1 MVRHSVKG
9 DWLRFFDARG
19 PAHSVGVAALEL
31 MRRRI
36 GAFRPVLRWILSK
49 ASLLASFWLLI
60 VGLFLL
66 SGQVGGISSVA
77 SHLVAVAIA
86 VAFTAYHLCREHRE
100 TGFRQWLAKIA
111 ILGGAL
117 AGLFAARWP
126 YLRVL
131 CYAVWMCGLV
141 LWSSASSEVRR
152 RAFRVAKG
160 TFLAGILLAVLSLV
174 PSLWLFLN
182 AFSVRLTS
190 FANGAAGGAS
200 LGASASGLIVLLILG
215 CFIFANGFRFRKPS
229 SMCWVIVSLVLLF
242 IHHAVVQG
250 FATTELARAVGK
262 ATYIG
267 IGTLL
272 LQWYLMMPASAH
284 GYVRPASW
292 KDRRVVLLIAAIGV
306 LVGALFIAGAPSLWF
321 RTPSEPPVRILL
333 LEHGMLASWSTPSDK
348 PPGAAFSGA
357 SFGLLP
363 QHLRAYGYETE
374 ISSKLSDAELQ
385 DKDVVIVINPGDDFS
400 EAETQL
406 LSRFVADGNG
416 LLALGDHTDVG
427 GIMRV
432 LNGLLHPFGTG
443 LRFDSAVP
451 AQTGWQGAL
460 HVNHPFSL
468 RHDPGDVPVSIGAS
482 LWVRPRLAASPLLV
496 GSRAFSDPGDRDNT
510 KRALLGNLSYD
521 RGEPYGE
528 IVLAA
533 ARHFGKG
540 RVAVFGDTQAFQN
553 TGMSFSHGYLFSL
566 IEWMVA
572 GPPTWVP
579 IATAIVALCLLVL
592 TVYFLS
598 RRLTS
603 VYVLVLLGA
612 CTIVGFLVGGLLTAR
627 GITGPPVTDES
638 EVAYVDLAHNNIVS
652 RRTLAPDGLG
662 GVLVNLSRQGY
673 LPVVTDEP
681 FSTTMQQGKDLVISI
696 MPTRPFSARDN
707 TSLMAF
713 LEAGG
718 TAIISTSWPYAKA
731 VSAFLGPLGLEIG
744 NTPLGE
750 VQALTPEGDPG
761 LQFTSAWPL
770 YGSSDWVSLCSV
782 KLGEQE
788 FSVVAQRR
796 LGEGLLVVVADES
809 FFLTE
814 KLEGDEFYNEQTVDF
829 LDGLLGG
836 DGSS

>member
-1 MVRHSVKG
+1 
-9 DWLRFFDARG
+9 LRFFDARG
-19 PAHSVGVAALEL
+19 HLRAAVLIP

-36 GAFRPVLRWILSK
+36 GAVRSALQRILSR
-49 ASLLASFWLLI
+49 ASSFAYFWLLI

-66 SGQVGGISSVA
+66 SGQLGGISSA
-77 SHLVAVAIA
+77 AGHLAALAIA
-86 VAFTAYHLCREHRE
+86 VAFTAYHLCREHRG
-100 TGFRQWLAKIA
+100 TGFKDWLFKIA

-117 AGLFAARWP
+117 AGLFATPWP

-141 LWSSASSEVRR
+141 LWSPAASDDRQRV
-152 RAFRVAKG
+152 FRVAKG
-160 TFLAGILLAVLSLV
+160 SFLAGILLAILSLI

-182 AFSVRLTS
+182 AFSVRFTS
-190 FANGAAGGAS
+190 FFNGAAGGAS
-200 LGASASGLIVLLILG
+200 LGASASGLVVLLILG
-215 CFIFANGFRFRKPS
+215 CFILADGFRSKKPS
-229 SMCWVIVSLVLLF
+229 SMCWVIASLALLF
-242 IHHAVVQG
+242 IHHAASQG

-262 ATYIG
+262 AAYIG
-267 IGTLL
+267 IAALL
-272 LQWYLMMPASAH
+272 LQWYLMLPTSAH
-284 GYVRPASW
+284 GYTRPASR
-292 KDRRVVLLIAAIGV
+292 KARRVGALIATIGA
-306 LVGALFIAGAPSLWF
+306 LVGALFIAGLPSLWF
-321 RTPSEPPVRILL
+321 REPSEPPVRILL
-333 LEHGMLASWSTPSDK
+333 LDHGMLASWSTPSDK

-385 DKDVVIVINPGDDFS
+385 DRDVVIIINPGDDFS
-400 EAETQL
+400 EAEKQL

-416 LLALGDHTDVG
+416 LLAMGDHTDVG

-432 LNGLLHPFGTG
+432 LNGLLDPFGAG

-460 HVNHPFSL
+460 QVNHPL
-468 RHDPGDVPVSIGAS
+468 RLRYDPGDVPVSIGAS

-496 GSRAFSDPGDRDNT
+496 GSRAFSDPGDRENT

-521 RGEPYGE
+521 RGESYGE

-533 ARHFGKG
+533 ACHFGKG
-540 RVAVFGDTQAFQN
+540 KVAVFGDTQAFQN

-579 IATAIVALCLLVL
+579 VATAIAALCFLGSA
-592 TVYFLS
+592 VYFLS

-603 VYVLVLLGA
+603 VYILALLGA
-612 CTIVGFLVGGLLTAR
+612 CTVAGFLVGSLLTA
-627 GITGPPVTDES
+627 GAITGPPLTES
-638 EVAYVDLAHNNIVS
+638 EIAYVDLGHNNIAN

-662 GVLVNLSRQGY
+662 GLLVNLSRQGY
-673 LPVVTDEP
+673 VPVVTDEP
-681 FSTTMQQGKDLVISI
+681 FSASIRPGRGLMISI
-696 MPTRPFSARDN
+696 VPTRPFSASDSA
-707 TSLMAF
+707 SLRAF
-713 LEAGG
+713 LETGG

-731 VSAFLGPLGLEIG
+731 VSTFLGALGLEIG

-782 KLGEQE
+782 KIGEQE
-788 FSVVAQRR
+788 FAVVAQRTI
-796 LGEGLLVVVADES
+796 GEGLLVVVADES

-814 KLEGDEFYNEQTVDF
+814 KLEGDEFYNEQTVNF
-829 LDGLLGG
+829 LNGLLDGGG
-836 DGSS
+836 ES

>member
-1 MVRHSVKG
+1 M
-9 DWLRFFDARG
+9 L
-19 PAHSVGVAALEL
+19 
-31 MRRRI
+31 
-36 GAFRPVLRWILSK
+36 VLRWILSK
-49 ASLLASFWLLI
+49 ASSLAPFSLLI

-66 SGQVGGISSVA
+66 SGQLSGISSAA
-77 SHLVAVAIA
+77 SHLLALAIA

-100 TGFRQWLAKIA
+100 TGFKGWLFKIA

-141 LWSSASSEVRR
+141 LWSSAASDYRQ

-182 AFSVRLTS
+182 AFSVRFTS
-190 FANGAAGGAS
+190 FFNGAAGGAS

-215 CFIFANGFRFRKPS
+215 CFIFANGFRFRKLS
-229 SMCWVIVSLVLLF
+229 SMCWVIVSLALLF
-242 IHHAVVQG
+242 IHHAASQG

-262 ATYIG
+262 VTYIV

-272 LQWYLMMPASAH
+272 LQWYLMLPSFVH
-284 GYVRPASW
+284 GYTRSASW
-292 KDRRVVLLIAAIGV
+292 KAGRVVALVAAIGA
-306 LVGALFIAGAPSLWF
+306 LVGALFIAGLPSLWF
-321 RTPSEPPVRILL
+321 RAPSEPPVRILL

-357 SFGLLP
+357 AFGLLP
-363 QHLRAYGYETE
+363 QHLSAYGYETE
-374 ISSKLSDAELQ
+374 ISSKLSDAELR

-400 EAETQL
+400 EAEKQL

-416 LLALGDHTDVG
+416 LLVLGDHTDVG

-460 HVNHPFSL
+460 QVNHPL
-468 RHDPGDVPVSIGAS
+468 RLCHDPGDVPVSIGAS
-482 LWVRPRLAASPLLV
+482 MWVRPRLASSPLLV
-496 GSRAFSDPGDRDNT
+496 GSKAFSDPGDRENT

-533 ARHFGKG
+533 ACHFGKG
-540 RVAVFGDTQAFQN
+540 KVAVFGDTQAFQN
-553 TGMSFSHGYLFSL
+553 TGMSFSHDYLFSL

-572 GPPTWVP
+572 GPPAWVP
-579 IATAIVALCLLVL
+579 IATAIVALCFLGL
-592 TVYFLS
+592 TVYFVS
-598 RRLTS
+598 RRLTE
-603 VYVLVLLGA
+603 VHILLLLGA
-612 CTIVGFLVGGLLTAR
+612 CSVVGFFVGSLLTAG
-627 GITGPPVTDES
+627 GITGPPLTES
-638 EVAYVDLAHNNIVS
+638 KIAYVDLAHNNIVN
-652 RRTLAPDGLG
+652 RRALAPDGLG
-662 GVLVNLSRQGY
+662 GLLVNLSRQGY

-681 FSTTMQQGKDLVISI
+681 FPATMKQGKDLVISI
-696 MPTRPFSARDN
+696 VPTRPFSAREN
-707 TSLMAF
+707 SSLMAF

-718 TAIISTSWPYAKA
+718 TAVISTSWPYAKA

-770 YGSSDWVSLCSV
+770 YGSSDWASLCSV
-782 KLGEQE
+782 ELGEQE
-788 FSVVAQRR
+788 FAVVAQRR

-829 LDGLLGG
+829 LNGLLGG
-836 DGSS
+836 DGKS

>member
-1 MVRHSVKG
+1 MKS
-9 DWLRFFDARG
+9 LRI
-19 PAHSVGVAALEL
+19 VALNL

-36 GAFRPVLRWILSK
+36 GVFGFVLRSVVSRASSF
-49 ASLLASFWLLI
+49 ASLWFLI

-66 SGQVGGISSVA
+66 SGQVSGISSAA
-77 SHLVAVAIA
+77 SHLLALAIA
-86 VAFTAYHLCREHRE
+86 VAFTAYHLYRERRE
-100 TGFRQWLAKIA
+100 TGFKDWLLKIV

-117 AGLFAARWP
+117 AGLFAVRWP

-131 CYAVWMCGLV
+131 CYGVWMCGLV
-141 LWSSASSEVRR
+141 LWSSAESDYRQ
-152 RAFRVAKG
+152 RALRVAKG

-182 AFSVRLTS
+182 AFSVRFTS
-190 FANGAAGGAS
+190 FANGAMGGAS
-200 LGASASGLIVLLILG
+200 LGVSASGLVVLLILG
-215 CFIFANGFRFRKPS
+215 CFIFANGFRSRKPLAI
-229 SMCWVIVSLVLLF
+229 CGVIVTLVLLF
-242 IHHAVVQG
+242 IHHAASQG
-250 FATTELARAVGK
+250 FVTTELARAVGK
-262 ATYIG
+262 VTYIG

-272 LQWYLMMPASAH
+272 LQWYLMLPTSAH
-284 GYVRPASW
+284 GYMRPASW
-292 KDRRVVLLIAAIGV
+292 KARRVVLLIAAIGAM
-306 LVGALFIAGAPSLWF
+306 VGAFFIAGLPSLRLRAPSEAP
-321 RTPSEPPVRILL
+321 TRILL
-333 LEHGMLASWSTPSDK
+333 LDHGMLASWSTPSDK

-357 SFGLLP
+357 AFGLLP
-363 QHLRAYGYETE
+363 QHLSAYGYEMDT
-374 ISSKLSDAELQ
+374 SSELSDAQLQ
-385 DKDVVIVINPGDDFS
+385 DKDLVIIINPGDDFS
-400 EAETQL
+400 EAEKQL

-460 HVNHPFSL
+460 QVIHPLSL
-468 RHDPGDVPVSIGAS
+468 RHDPGDAPVSIGAS
-482 LWVRPRLAASPLLV
+482 LWVRPRLAVSPLLV
-496 GSRAFSDPGDRDNT
+496 GSKAFSDPGDRDNT

-528 IVLAA
+528 IVLAVA
-533 ARHFGKG
+533 CHWGKG
-540 RVAVFGDTQAFQN
+540 KVAVFGDTQAFQN
-553 TGMSFSHGYLFSL
+553 TGMSFSHDYLFSL

-572 GPPTWVP
+572 GRPAWVSVAP
-579 IATAIVALCLLVL
+579 AIVALCLLVL

-612 CTIVGFLVGGLLTAR
+612 CTIVSFLVGGLLTAR
-627 GITGPPVTDES
+627 GITRPPRTES
-638 EVAYVDLAHNNIVS
+638 EIAYVDLAHNNIVN

-662 GVLVNLSRQGY
+662 GLLVNLSRQGY
-673 LPVVTDEP
+673 LPVISDEP
-681 FSTTMQQGKDLVISI
+681 FSATMPQGKDLMISI
-696 MPTRPFSARDN
+696 VPTLPFSARDN
-707 TSLMAF
+707 SSLMAF
-713 LEAGG
+713 LESGG

-770 YGSSDWVSLCSV
+770 YGSSDWASLCSV
-782 KLGEQE
+782 ELGEQE
-788 FSVVAQRR
+788 FAVVAQRTV
-796 LGEGLLVVVADES
+796 GEGLLVVVGDES

-814 KLEGDEFYNEQTVDF
+814 KLEGDEFYNEETVNF
-829 LDGLLGG
+829 LNGLLGG
-836 DGSS
+836 GGES